1 MAETIQLTPEFERAM
16 DHVKRERGSIFVTG
30 RAGTGKSTLLKAL
43 RETVNLKTAVA
54 APTGLAAVQ
63 VGGQTIHSLFSFPPR
78 LITPDMIRPGRN
90 AGVLRR
96 LELLIIDE
104 VSMVRADLMDAI
116 DKSLRITRKAPDVA
130 FGGVQLA
137 MFGDPHQLPPI
148 VQRGEMQHY
157 FAETFGG
164 PFFFNAPGL
173 SEAEIPRLELTEV
186 FRQRDEDFIDILNHV
201 REGEADPAV
210 LEPLNSRTCALNEL
224 NDPSRY
230 VVLTP
235 TNQAAHNINMT
246 FLERLPG
253 TAVEFEAMV
262 SGEFAQGAYPTDE
275 TLALKEGA
283 AVILLR
289 NDPRGRWVNGT
300 LATISEIG
308 EHTVS
313 IDIDGETHELE
324 PEVWE
329 NVHYAYD
336 RGKDKI
342 VETVAGK
349 FRQLPLRLAW
359 ALTIHK
365 SQGMTLERVY
375 IDFGRGTFS
384 HGQAYVAL
392 SRCRSL
398 AGLALARPLRPRD
411 ILFDPQA
418 TGYRNVF
425 RQTRELS
432 PG

>member
-283 AVILLR
+283 AVSM
-289 NDPRGRWVNGT
+289 PPSSRWSRRT
-300 LATISEIG
+300 
-308 EHTVS
+308 
-313 IDIDGETHELE
+313 
-324 PEVWE
+324 
-329 NVHYAYD
+329 
-336 RGKDKI
+336 
-342 VETVAGK
+342 AG
-349 FRQLPLRLAW
+349 
-359 ALTIHK
+359 I
-365 SQGMTLERVY
+365 M
-375 IDFGRGTFS
+375 
-384 HGQAYVAL
+384 
-392 SRCRSL
+392 
-398 AGLALARPLRPRD
+398 
-411 ILFDPQA
+411 
-418 TGYRNVF
+418 
-425 RQTRELS
+425 
-432 PG
+432 